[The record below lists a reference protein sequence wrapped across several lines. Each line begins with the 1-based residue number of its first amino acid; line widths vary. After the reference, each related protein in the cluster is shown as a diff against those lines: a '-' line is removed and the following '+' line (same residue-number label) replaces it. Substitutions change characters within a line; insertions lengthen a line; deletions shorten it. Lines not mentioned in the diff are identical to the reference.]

1 MEFRER
7 LRALRKEKNMTQSD
21 LGQILNYG
29 YSAIANYETG
39 RNQPSISDLMKI
51 AETFDVSMD
60 YLLCV
65 TDIRR
70 PFVITKET
78 AAFSEFH
85 QLYTQL
91 NEESKNELIGYM
103 RYLLFKEKVS
113 DVKDKPYGEPETKP
127 VILKAAQKSEEYK

>member
-1 MEFRER
+1 MEFKDR
-7 LRALRKEKNMTQSD
+7 LRALRKENNMTQAD
-21 LGQILNYG
+21 LGQKLNYG

-51 AETFDVSMD
+51 AETFDVSID

-65 TDIRR
+65 TDVRR

-85 QLYTQL
+85 QFYTQL
-91 NEESKNELIGYM
+91 NEESRDDLLAYM
-103 RYLLFKEKVS
+103 RYLLFKQKTPAVKEKS
-113 DVKDKPYGEPETKP
+113 YGEQTLKP
-127 VILKAAQKSEEYK
+127 MILKAAQKPEEYK